1 MENKLE
7 EFTNYSSKILFS
19 ETIDQAWTAYQEF
32 LKQIGFEKIIY
43 LSSHFSGKKNW
54 GNPKDTLILSNH
66 DNGYNHSLLN
76 EKTNFLRSHPNFKM
90 L

>member
-54 GNPKDTLILSNH
+54 
-66 DNGYNHSLLN
+66 
-76 EKTNFLRSHPNFKM
+76 
-90 L
+90 